1 MFQILNPFKAGSEFQ
16 KLKSKRKWILAV
28 TIVLVPT
35 ILSGVGNHLVQ
46 QENQASFQQ
55 LAEQQGGQTA
65 TPPQGGG
72 PPGNP
77 NPMGMIIPFGS
88 LQPGGA
94 TSSSGTITLSLIL
107 GIIFALIFWVLK
119 SVVFHIGS
127 RIMRGEGA
135 KISSTIHMM
144 AFTSIPF
151 IFKGILDVIK
161 EITHD
166 APSSMETFMTQT
178 GTSSLF
184 LNFIRNHFTIFVVW
198 ALFLMVIAVREQ
210 YSLGNKKAFCV
221 VLVPYIAVWVLQMT
235 LFSSSGFMG
244 VV

>member
-1 MFQILNPFKAGSEFQ
+1 MLQILNPFKAGSEFQ
-16 KLKSKRKWILAV
+16 KLKSKKKWILAV

-35 ILSGVGNHLVQ
+35 VLSSVGNHLVQ

-55 LAEQQGGQTA
+55 MTEQQGGQSA
-65 TPPQGGG
+65 TPSQGGG

-77 NPMGMIIPFGS
+77 NPMGMIMPFGG
-88 LQPGGA
+88 LQTGET
-94 TSSSGTITLSLIL
+94 TSSSGNVTLTLIL
-107 GIIFALIFWVLK
+107 GIVFALIFWVLK

-127 RIMRGEGA
+127 RVMRGEGA

-151 IFKGILDVIK
+151 IFKGVLDVIK
-161 EITHD
+161 GITHD
-166 APSSMETFMTQT
+166 ASSSMGAFITQA
-178 GTSSLF
+178 GTYSLF
-184 LNFIRNHFTIFVVW
+184 LNFIRNHFTIFMVW
-198 ALFLMVIAVREQ
+198 ALVLMVIAVREQ
-210 YSLGNKKAFCV
+210 YSLGNKKAVCV

-235 LFSSSGFMG
+235 LFSSSGLMG